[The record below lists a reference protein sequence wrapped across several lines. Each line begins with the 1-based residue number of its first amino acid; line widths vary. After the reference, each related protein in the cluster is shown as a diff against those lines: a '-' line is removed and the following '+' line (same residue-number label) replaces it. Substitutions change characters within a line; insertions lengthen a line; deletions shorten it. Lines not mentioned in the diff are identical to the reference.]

1 MGWVVRFVSLKYCRR
16 RYNRANMMGQDM
28 AGLLI
33 SLPVFDEELIGLAAY
48 PEEYAVEAMLAS
60 L

>member
-1 MGWVVRFVSLKYCRR
+1 
-16 RYNRANMMGQDM
+16 M
-28 AGLLI
+28 AGLLA
-33 SLPVFDEELIGLAAY
+33 SLPVFDAELIGLAAY